1 MVEKIKKYWHRFVG
15 FIKTPRGAI
24 ITSLGVI
31 ILVSLALMGK
41 NNPLAAYDIGQ
52 VVRKDIISIVDVTG
66 RIKPTERVDIALE
79 RTGKV
84 SRINVRTGEEVA
96 RGDLL
101 VSAAGADLYADLA
114 EVQSTLKMEQLELE
128 EISKTSRVN
137 LDSAEEDAWDTIRD
151 TYVTADDI
159 VRSKADQLF
168 HGSTSSKSFGAI
180 LVSGGTESTFG
191 ATASQTVDLQQRRMD
206 ILDNLEIWE
215 GYLGDPEDVSADEAL
230 DKAETYLTLIED
242 FLTDIALVIN
252 SYYEDSASNTVLSGY
267 RSTIATAR
275 TTISSALTDL
285 RTASHAYS
293 AAKAASLSSTEDQL
307 QGVLLQEQVV
317 KGAEARVNA
326 VYAEIAKSVVRAPF
340 DGVITKID
348 TEVGEIVPANTPI
361 VSLMS
366 NAKFEIETFVP
377 EADIADVAV
386 GNLADVTLDAYGS
399 DTVFGAY
406 VSFIDPA
413 ETMIEGV
420 ATYKV
425 LLNFNEEDERILSG
439 MTANVDV
446 VTSTSPGTLS
456 VPQRAVIEKDGKRL
470 VKVVRDGKTVEVEVK
485 TGLKGSD
492 GDIEILEGLNEGD
505 SIVVFTRG

>member
-1 MVEKIKKYWHRFVG
+1 
-15 FIKTPRGAI
+15 
-24 ITSLGVI
+24 
-31 ILVSLALMGK
+31 
-41 NNPLAAYDIGQ
+41 
-52 VVRKDIISIVDVTG
+52 
-66 RIKPTERVDIALE
+66 
-79 RTGKV
+79 
-84 SRINVRTGEEVA
+84 
-96 RGDLL
+96 
-101 VSAAGADLYADLA
+101 
-114 EVQSTLKMEQLELE
+114 
-128 EISKTSRVN
+128 
-137 LDSAEEDAWDTIRD
+137 
-151 TYVTADDI
+151 
-159 VRSKADQLF
+159 
-168 HGSTSSKSFGAI
+168 
-180 LVSGGTESTFG
+180 
-191 ATASQTVDLQQRRMD
+191 
-206 ILDNLEIWE
+206 
-215 GYLGDPEDVSADEAL
+215 
-230 DKAETYLTLIED
+230 
-242 FLTDIALVIN
+242 
-252 SYYEDSASNTVLSGY
+252 
-267 RSTIATAR
+267 
-275 TTISSALTDL
+275 
-285 RTASHAYS
+285 
-293 AAKAASLSSTEDQL
+293 L